1 MIKIFNTFSSKK
13 ENFKPITVK
22 HVKMYVCGMT
32 VYDDCHVGHAR
43 VLIVFD
49 LIYRWFLNSGY
60 DVTYVRN
67 ITDIDDKIIKKSND
81 EGCHFKELTARY
93 IESMQEDSKV
103 LNIIPPTF
111 QPKATEA
118 ISSMIKMIS
127 ILVEKS
133 FAYVGN
139 NGDVFFEISKFN
151 NYGKLS
157 KKNIDDLNA
166 GSRVKVDDNKKSF
179 GDFVLWKLSKDDEP
193 YWDSPWGKGRP
204 GWHIEC
210 SAMSSDI
217 LGSSFDIHGGGQ
229 DLIFPHHENEIAQ
242 SESCHDHKMA
252 NYWIHNG
259 FVNVDDEKMSKS
271 LGNFFTLKNV
281 LKNYSGEIIRFFV
294 YKSHYRSPLNYSD
307 QNLNDAK
314 AAVEKIYLALRP
326 YKCIQVDLDWSKPS
340 LNNIKDA
347 LDDDFNSPKAISII
361 FELIS
366 ELNKSSNENL
376 ANEIY
381 SVLKVIGLMAIP
393 QEEFFIKSSKIDQDH
408 IEKLVEKR
416 MQAKKQKDYQKAD
429 ELRNEIDSLGV
440 ILEDTP
446 DGTVWRIK

>member
-1 MIKIFNTFSSKK
+1 MIKIFNTLTSKK
-13 ENFKPITVK
+13 ENFKPITEK

-281 LKNYSGEIIRFFV
+281 LKNYSGEIIRFFM

-326 YKCIQVDLDWSKPS
+326 YKCIQVDLDWTEPS

-366 ELNKSSNENL
+366 ELNKSSNEKL
-376 ANEIY
+376 ASEIY

>member
-1 MIKIFNTFSSKK
+1 MIKIFNTFTSKK
-13 ENFKPITVK
+13 ENFKPITEK

-408 IEKLVEKR
+408 IEKLIEKR

>member
-1 MIKIFNTFSSKK
+1 MIKIFNTLTSKK
-13 ENFKPITVK
+13 ENFKPITEK

-361 FELIS
+361 FDLIS

>member
-1 MIKIFNTFSSKK
+1 MIRIFNTFTSKK
-13 ENFKPITVK
+13 ENFKPITEN

-60 DVTYVRN
+60 DVQYVRN
-67 ITDIDDKIIKKSND
+67 ITDIDDKIINKSN
-81 EGCHFKELTARY
+81 EQGCKYNELTENY
-93 IESMQEDSKV
+93 IDSMHEDSRALNV
-103 LNIIPPTF
+103 LPPTF
-111 QPKATEA
+111 QPKATDA
-118 ISSMIKMIS
+118 IPSMIKMIS
-127 ILVEKS
+127 ILVDKG
-133 FAYVGN
+133 FAYVGK
-139 NGDVFFEISKFN
+139 NGDVFFEIAKFKD
-151 NYGKLS
+151 YGKLS
-157 KKNIDDLNA
+157 KKNVDDLDA
-166 GSRVKVDDNKKSF
+166 GSRVKIDDNKKSF
-179 GDFVLWKLSKDDEP
+179 GDFVLWKLSKENEP
-193 YWDSPWGKGRP
+193 SWESPWGKGRP

-217 LGSSFDIHGGGQ
+217 LGESFDIHGGGQ

-281 LKNYSGEIIRFFV
+281 LKKYSGEVIRFFV

-314 AAVEKIYLALRP
+314 AAVEKIYIALRP
-326 YKCIQVDLDWSKPS
+326 YKCIQVDLDWSKAS
-340 LNNIKDA
+340 LSKIKDA

-361 FELIS
+361 FELINQ
-366 ELNKSSNENL
+366 LNKGTNNDL

-381 SVLKVIGLMAIP
+381 SVLKALGLMAIP
-393 QEEFFIKSSKIDQDH
+393 QEEYFTKSSKIDHDH
-408 IEKLVEKR
+408 IEKLIQQR
-416 MQAKKQKDYQKAD
+416 AQAKLQKDYQKAD

-440 ILEDTP
+440 VLEDTAK
-446 DGTVWRIK
+446 GTVWRIK

>member
-13 ENFKPITVK
+13 ENFKPITEN
-22 HVKMYVCGMT
+22 HIKMYVCGMT

-157 KKNIDDLNA
+157 KKHIDDLNA
-166 GSRVKVDDNKKSF
+166 AQESRLMIIKRALVILFYGSYQKMMNRH
-179 GDFVLWKLSKDDEP
+179 GILHGAKDDQV
-193 YWDSPWGKGRP
+193 G
-204 GWHIEC
+204 
-210 SAMSSDI
+210 
-217 LGSSFDIHGGGQ
+217 
-229 DLIFPHHENEIAQ
+229 
-242 SESCHDHKMA
+242 
-252 NYWIHNG
+252 
-259 FVNVDDEKMSKS
+259 
-271 LGNFFTLKNV
+271 TL
-281 LKNYSGEIIRFFV
+281 
-294 YKSHYRSPLNYSD
+294 
-307 QNLNDAK
+307 
-314 AAVEKIYLALRP
+314 
-326 YKCIQVDLDWSKPS
+326 
-340 LNNIKDA
+340 
-347 LDDDFNSPKAISII
+347 
-361 FELIS
+361 
-366 ELNKSSNENL
+366 
-376 ANEIY
+376 
-381 SVLKVIGLMAIP
+381 SVQL
-393 QEEFFIKSSKIDQDH
+393 
-408 IEKLVEKR
+408 
-416 MQAKKQKDYQKAD
+416 
-429 ELRNEIDSLGV
+429 
-440 ILEDTP
+440 
-446 DGTVWRIK
+446 